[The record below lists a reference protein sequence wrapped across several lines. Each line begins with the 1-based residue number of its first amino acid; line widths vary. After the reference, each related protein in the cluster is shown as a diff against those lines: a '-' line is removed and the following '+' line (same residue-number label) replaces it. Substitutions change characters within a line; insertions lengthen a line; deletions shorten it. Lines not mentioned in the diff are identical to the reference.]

1 MRFGLVAWS
10 LEIEDWHWR
19 MSSLTKCLVK
29 GWVFLKCG
37 NFVNS
42 CKAERRLVCSPDP
55 GLMRSFQFPG
65 CSCHRLRAVFTIG
78 SDASR
83 HSILVISK
91 WLLVAGRCQRHLM
104 FNSNVIEINKSV
116 QDIDVWHLV
125 KSPKVLVQ
133 IIQKIVQAL
142 VFSLIQRP
150 GYFKSSKEVG
160 EIFCSDCYG
169 KKDYREWILSN
180 PQSDL

>member
-1 MRFGLVAWS
+1 MWFVLLRFGLVAWP
-10 LEIEDWHWR
+10 LEVEDWHWR

-29 GWVFLKCG
+29 GKVFLKCG

-42 CKAERRLVCSPDP
+42 CRAERRLVCSSVP

-65 CSCHRLRAVFTIG
+65 CSCLRLWAVITIG

-83 HSILVISK
+83 HSLFVTSK
-91 WLLVAGRCQRHLM
+91 WLDVAGRCQRHLM
-104 FNSNVIEINKSV
+104 FNSNVIHINKSV
-116 QDIDVWHLV
+116 QDIDVWHFV
-125 KSPKVLVQ
+125 KSPKVLVH

-150 GYFKSSKEVG
+150 GNF
-160 EIFCSDCYG
+160 
-169 KKDYREWILSN
+169 
-180 PQSDL
+180 